1 MLIFPKKSMDKIIY
15 ICADLLLLPQEAFA
29 DQITFRNLRRR
40 PLHSKP
46 GFESP
51 LEFNSSGSS
60 KPKPCAHIESDQ
72 MDNILL
78 PPSTIPNITLNHSKY
93 IFLQTKSNQFALTPS
108 WTPFPRF

>member
-1 MLIFPKKSMDKIIY
+1 MLIFPKKSMDN

-29 DQITFRNLRRR
+29 DQTYAAAHCIQ
-40 PLHSKP
+40 
-46 GFESP
+46 SP

-108 WTPFPRF
+108 LTPLPSF